1 MRKPNPV
8 AMIAIEQASKTYFK
22 TFIALSPILKTL
34 CILINGQFQKT
45 GQIRG
50 DIGQGVHKITTRRPF
65 SLL

>member
-1 MRKPNPV
+1 MNDGYIMFPL
-8 AMIAIEQASKTYFK
+8 ECGFT
-22 TFIALSPILKTL
+22 ALSPILKTL

-50 DIGQGVHKITTRRPF
+50 YIGQGVHKITTRRPF